1 MRCEAS
7 VAQNQRAITIHS
19 FMTDATKSPVSALRI
34 MLVEDSAIL
43 ASHVTELIEK
53 MPDMQ
58 LMGIADNQKDA
69 IQMVADVQPQVV
81 ILDLHLREG
90 NGFGVLRGMPR
101 METPPSVV
109 VLTTFGLPEYRRQ
122 AEKLGV
128 SAFLDKSS
136 DYHLLP
142 GLLCE
147 MAKKFA
153 NPEPVQ
159 T

>member
-1 MRCEAS
+1 
-7 VAQNQRAITIHS
+7 
-19 FMTDATKSPVSALRI
+19 MTEATKNHAATLRI
-34 MLVEDSAIL
+34 MLVEDSAVL

-53 MPDMQ
+53 LPDME
-58 LMGIADNQKDA
+58 LTGVADNQKDA
-69 IQMVADVQPQVV
+69 IQMLADTLPQVL

-90 NGFGVLRGMPR
+90 NGFGVLRGMAR
-101 METPPSVV
+101 VDPPPKVV

-142 GLLCE
+142 GLLSA
-147 MAKKFA
+147 MAKSLA
-153 NPEPVQ
+153 APAAAQ
-159 T
+159 

>member
-1 MRCEAS
+1 
-7 VAQNQRAITIHS
+7 
-19 FMTDATKSPVSALRI
+19 MTDSAKAPVATLRI

-53 MPDMQ
+53 LPDMQ
-58 LMGIADNQKDA
+58 LTGVADNQTDA
-69 IQMVADVQPQVV
+69 IKMLADTLPQVL

-90 NGFGVLRGMPR
+90 NGFGVLRGMAR
-101 METPPSVV
+101 VDPPPKVV

-122 AEKLGV
+122 AQKLGV

-147 MAKKFA
+147 MAKNISSQEQA
-153 NPEPVQ
+153 Q
-159 T
+159 I